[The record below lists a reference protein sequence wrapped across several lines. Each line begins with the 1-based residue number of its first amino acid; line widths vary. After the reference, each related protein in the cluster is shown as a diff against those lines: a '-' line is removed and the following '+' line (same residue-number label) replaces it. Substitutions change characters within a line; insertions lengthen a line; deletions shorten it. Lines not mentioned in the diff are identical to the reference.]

1 MAEAKTRFRTTPL
14 KDPAKSDMGKTSD
27 FSQLLTPHPESG
39 DYRKAKA
46 MVEQGVAKIT
56 ENVVRYGYKEDKV
69 ALTLLNGA
77 LELL

>member
-1 MAEAKTRFRTTPL
+1 MAEAKMRERIRPVTPPMNPASDTR
-14 KDPAKSDMGKTSD
+14 K
-27 FSQLLTPHPESG
+27 Q
-39 DYRKAKA
+39 AKA

-56 ENVVRYGYKEDKV
+56 ENVARYGYKEDKV